1 MNKLLLAV
9 TSLTMVGS
17 SFNVLATQV
26 DSTHYRGNSVYAYC
40 SGYISEECGGYK
52 SVSISA
58 AENVTHDGSGKPEKS
73 TDGYMSFYYWDYCG
87 YYYNEGYGP
96 INISKFQVQG
106 GQLNSAELE
115 GNADIYSWYTG
126 QTIPVTIDLSFV
138 GTGDLYRG
146 NYRDRYRDG
155 NTTSM
160 SSYNGSY
167 REASV
172 EGSVM
177 MSGNNLFDNCDD
189 YKYGEISNSKNGSK
203 TVYHD

>member
-17 SFNVLATQV
+17 SFNVLATEV
-26 DSTHYRGNSVYAYC
+26 ENMHYRGNSVSAYC
-40 SGYISEECGGYK
+40 YSYDYEPYYPWCSSYK
-52 SVSISA
+52 NVSVWA

-73 TDGYMSFYYWDYCG
+73 TDGYVYAYYWNSC
-87 YYYNEGYGP
+87 YYPYYEYVYEP

-115 GNADIYSWYTG
+115 GNTES
-126 QTIPVTIDLSFV
+126 VTIDLSFV
-138 GTGDLYRG
+138 GIGDLYRG
-146 NYRDRYRDG
+146 NYRDHYRYG
-155 NTTSM
+155 NTSYM
-160 SSYNGSY
+160 SRYNGSY

-177 MSGNNLFDNCDD
+177 RSGINLFDDCD
-189 YKYGEISNSKNGSK
+189 YEYGEISHSNNGWK
-203 TVYHD
+203 AIYRD